1 MREALIGQNSCT
13 GMHTG
18 LETEWFIALSRP
30 IIIENKIKERMVK
43 ILANIDNERPL
54 KLGEVRSIRSDGGKR
69 LEEVELLYSPTI
81 ITKYVVNRKTNQV
94 DFLIDDTDY
103 KYQDL
108 QCSLTKNVIKD
119 IYMNFRDLYNELDN
133 ESEVIK

>member
-1 MREALIGQNSCT
+1 MTARQSARSLKHKCSSS
-13 GMHTG
+13 
-18 LETEWFIALSRP
+18 LLSRF
-30 IIIENKIKERMVK
+30 IIIENKNQKPKERMVK
-43 ILANIDNERPL
+43 FLANIDNERQL

-108 QCSLTKNVIKD
+108 QCSLTKNVIRD

-133 ESEVIK
+133 ESEEVK

>member
-1 MREALIGQNSCT
+1 M
-13 GMHTG
+13 
-18 LETEWFIALSRP
+18 
-30 IIIENKIKERMVK
+30 
-43 ILANIDNERPL
+43 ANIDNERPL

-133 ESEVIK
+133 ESEEVK